1 MDFSLIHQLQEK
13 LRSQIYL
20 VEDPID
26 LFYLTGLKLSKG
38 SLLIADEFF
47 LYVDGRYESVA
58 RSSFGSKVK
67 NLENLKTDL
76 ENQTEEVF
84 FDPEKTLYARYL
96 ELKKS
101 LDKKLKPLANPLK
114 DLQVIKSSLEI
125 EKMRKSAQI
134 NRDAIS
140 FAFTLLE
147 EGVKEIEIAK
157 EYEIFCLKNGAEK
170 LSFEPII
177 AFGPNSALPHHRA
190 SDEKL
195 KPGDI
200 VLMDVGCF
208 YHGYAS
214 DMTRTTFFQQANPK
228 LFEIRE
234 FLIKLQKNL
243 CRQVKPGVSTLFLA
257 EEARKAIQSYGN
269 FPILHSLGHG
279 IGLSVH
285 EFPRLSSKKSDE
297 ILLKPG
303 MVITIE
309 PGIYIEGVGGFR
321 EEDTV
326 LVTEEGHY
334 NFYKNFCFDSVKF

>member
-1 MDFSLIHQLQEK
+1 MK
-13 LRSQIYL
+13 
-20 VEDPID
+20 
-26 LFYLTGLKLSKG
+26 
-38 SLLIADEFF
+38 
-47 LYVDGRYESVA
+47 
-58 RSSFGSKVK
+58 
-67 NLENLKTDL
+67 
-76 ENQTEEVF
+76 
-84 FDPEKTLYARYL
+84 
-96 ELKKS
+96 
-101 LDKKLKPLANPLK
+101 
-114 DLQVIKSSLEI
+114 
-125 EKMRKSAQI
+125 KSAQI

-214 DMTRTTFFQQANPK
+214 DMTRTTFFKQANPK

-243 CRQVKPGVSTLFLA
+243 CSQVKPGVSTLFLA
-257 EEARKAIQSYGN
+257 EEGRKAIQSYGN
-269 FPILHSLGHG
+269 FPTLHSLGHG

-285 EFPRLSSKKSDE
+285 EFPRLSSKKTDE